1 MIPLNSRQLIVI
13 GFVCV
18 LIGAILP
25 FLMVLQIITATFL
38 LSFFSFGVS
47 AFGVLLGMIG
57 AGMYG
62 LENLE

>member
-18 LIGAILP
+18 LIGVILP
-25 FLMVLQIITATFL
+25 FLMVLQIITASFL